1 MNSHFEVDGIISG
14 INMNVF
20 KCLGTGGKMSL
31 PMPMKIKMLFD
42 LSALCTVFL
51 AYNIH
56 NLVGLVCLFVLGRA
70 SIYVIQNAQLQL

>member
-1 MNSHFEVDGIISG
+1 
-14 INMNVF
+14 
-20 KCLGTGGKMSL
+20 MSL
-31 PMPMKIKMLFD
+31 PVPMKIKMLFD

-56 NLVGLVCLFVLGRA
+56 NVVGLVCLFVLGRA